1 MPTRRGVAIPLNTQG
16 GQFLQLVHLFG
27 MMYSADAA
35 MRQSARQLRLT
46 QQSHRPG
53 SGGHNQ
59 TLRRSTKPKL
69 KPAEYWTHTDWGRM
83 ISDSRTADP
92 HTMEHKDFETEFRIP
107 YAVFDEAVQS
117 CEGEDWTR
125 SSTRSGKKTRGKP
138 CIPLEFKV
146 LACFYRLGAGGIART
161 TSRTFNISRSLS
173 QRFFK
178 DFCAHYAQKYHET
191 CRVPSTESEMR
202 HIEDVYAR
210 MGFPGC
216 LGALNTE
223 HFVQLHVLV
232 SCECDHDIC

>member
-1 MPTRRGVAIPLNTQG
+1 MPRMPTRRGVAIPLNTQG

-161 TSRTFNISRSLS
+161 TSRTFNISRS
-173 QRFFK
+173 
-178 DFCAHYAQKYHET
+178 
-191 CRVPSTESEMR
+191 ESEST
-202 HIEDVYAR
+202 V
-210 MGFPGC
+210 GVSSF
-216 LGALNTE
+216 
-223 HFVQLHVLV
+223 HFF
-232 SCECDHDIC
+232 